1 MWCVLTGGA
10 GAGAGDAGGVT
21 ARGRGVRPRG
31 VLLSVHLQP
40 SFVVVTVAC
49 PFLAAVQV
57 TEGDPGVEDVV
68 EGDLCRGGAKKKDF
82 C

>member
-1 MWCVLTGGA
+1 MWRALTGGA
-10 GAGAGDAGGVT
+10 GAGAGDTGGVA

-31 VLLSVHLQP
+31 VLLSVHFQP
-40 SFVVVTVAC
+40 GFVVVAAAR

-68 EGDLCRGGAKKKDF
+68 EGDLCGGGAKKNH